1 MITAAQARQSEL
13 DMLADGKV
21 ASVALA
27 NDLFAV
33 VGLLE
38 SEPGLRNALS
48 DPTASVDARSDLAT
62 DVLRGQVSG
71 DAVAII
77 GEAVGLRWNSGMALV
92 DALERQ
98 GQRMLLVCAQDH
110 GALDSVEDELFRFS
124 RVVAGSDAL
133 QAVLN
138 DRQVAVSRREALV
151 ADLLD
156 GKTGEVT
163 SILAGR
169 AVAGRRGT
177 YAQTLDDMLAL
188 AAEVHRR
195 AIAHVTVATPLDERQ
210 ATRLRAVL
218 AAQAGRPISLEVVVD
233 PAVLGGVRVLL
244 GDDMI
249 DGTVSGRLAAA
260 KRQLT

>member
-1 MITAAQARQSEL
+1 MITAAQARQSAL

-48 DPTASVDARSDLAT
+48 DPTASVDARGDLAA
-62 DVLRGQVSG
+62 DVFGSQISD
-71 DAVAII
+71 DAAAIV
-77 GEAVGLRWNSGMALV
+77 GEAVGLRWNSDLALV

-98 GQRMLLVCAQDH
+98 GQRVLLSYAQDR
-110 GALDSVEDELFRFS
+110 GALDGVEDELFRFS
-124 RVVAGSDAL
+124 RVVAGDDAL

-138 DRQVAVSRREALV
+138 DRQAEADRREALV

-156 GKTGEVT
+156 GKTDEVT

-169 AVAGRRGT
+169 AVAARRGT
-177 YAQTLDDMLAL
+177 YAQTLDAMLAL
-188 AAEVHRR
+188 AAEVQQR
-195 AIAHVTVATPLDERQ
+195 AIAHVTVATPLDESQ
-210 ATRLRAVL
+210 ATRLRAAL